1 MIWRVAHV
9 DAGRRSKRAKLWRR
23 ARSLMA
29 TGLRGKKRFSLLVL
43 LLLIC
48 LLMMNWLHALS
59 TASTCSV
66 TRSQLYPVLLSMLGD
81 PASVAL
87 NPKPPLR
94 TPRAPRV
101 PPSPTANSK
110 TSGAG
115 AGDQLRLQQYE
126 VSRSTPVQDARIPS
140 EGNLR
145 STKVLRKVGGATK
158 VPPASPRRGWRHFRP
173 RLTSYAYVHDG
184 YYRALRRQLYVTTCI

>member
-81 PASVAL
+81 PASVRIFVQTLEKNGGCPDFKVVKSAAL
-87 NPKPPLR
+87 WDEKYRNNLLASKSCGCKCQAAEEIKSESVLHSDSS
-94 TPRAPRV
+94 RV
-101 PPSPTANSK
+101 PL
-110 TSGAG
+110 
-115 AGDQLRLQQYE
+115 LRL
-126 VSRSTPVQDARIPS
+126 S
-140 EGNLR
+140 
-145 STKVLRKVGGATK
+145 
-158 VPPASPRRGWRHFRP
+158 
-173 RLTSYAYVHDG
+173 
-184 YYRALRRQLYVTTCI
+184 